1 MSSVRNE
8 RACLVCGIVRTFN
21 VFCQEGC
28 PNCDSLL
35 SLQNSEENVHQ
46 CTSPSFEG
54 LVSVAE
60 PDKSWVARW
69 LRVDGFLPGLYAV
82 RVNGRLPE
90 EIVQS
95 LGAQGVKYRPR
106 DGSVQD

>member
-1 MSSVRNE
+1 MSIRSE

-21 VFCQEGC
+21 AFVEQGC

-35 SLQNSEENVHQ
+35 SLRNSEENVHA

-54 LVSVAE
+54 FVAMSS
-60 PDKSWVARW
+60 PDASWVARW
-69 LRVDGFLPGLYAV
+69 LRIDSFQSGTYAV
-82 RVNGRLPE
+82 KVNGKLPE
-90 EIVQS
+90 DIIQS
-95 LGAQGVKYRPR
+95 LAAQGVQYRPR

>member
-1 MSSVRNE
+1 MATRTE

-21 VFCQEGC
+21 AFCEQGC

-35 SLQNSEENVHQ
+35 SLQNSEENVHA

-54 LVSVAE
+54 LVAMSE
-60 PDKSWVARW
+60 PEKSWVARW
-69 LRVDGFLPGLYAV
+69 LRIDGFQPGTYAV
-82 RVNGRLPE
+82 KVNGRLPE

-95 LGAQGVKYRPR
+95 LDAQGVRYRPR